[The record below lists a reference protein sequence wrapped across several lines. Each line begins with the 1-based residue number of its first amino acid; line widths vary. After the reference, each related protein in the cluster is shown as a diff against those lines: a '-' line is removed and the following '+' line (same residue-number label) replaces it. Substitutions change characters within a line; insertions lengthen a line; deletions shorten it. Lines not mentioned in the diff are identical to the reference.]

1 MMNKT
6 KVLVSLLVLA
16 AMVMAPL
23 SLTAFAQ
30 DDEKLTIASS
40 MPNMAFPFFVH
51 MQAQIRAE
59 AEALGN
65 IELLESD
72 GQNSAPKQTA
82 DVEAAI
88 VQGVD
93 ALVISPLDVAAMAP
107 GVQQAVEAGVIVVTI
122 DRRVVGVD
130 GILAHVGADNVL
142 GGEAQANWVLENYP
156 DGARIFH
163 LQGQPGSGPGIDRN
177 QGVHNILD
185 AMSDKYPIVFEQT
198 ANFARDQGLTVTES
212 GLAGLEEPPDVIIAA
227 NDDMALGALEAVKGL
242 GLEDQIAIIGFDALP
257 EALASIRDG
266 GLAGSIEQFPGGQ
279 SRTAVRLVVL
289 EARGCEYQ
297 ADDVVFLTP
306 IMITAENLD
315 QAERI
320 GEVE

>member
-1 MMNKT
+1 MITAENLDQAERIGELGAEAAAMSVEEQLKEA
-6 KVLVSLLVLA
+6 LA
-16 AMVMAPL
+16 ACESDA
-23 SLTAFAQ
+23 
-30 DDEKLTIASS
+30 ELTIASS
-40 MPNMAFPFFVH
+40 TPNMAFPFFVH

-107 GVQQAVEAGVIVVTI
+107 AVQQAVEAGVIVVTI

-142 GGEAQANWVLENYP
+142 GGEAQANWVMENYP

-163 LQGQPGSGPGIDRN
+163 LQASPAPDLAS
-177 QGVHNILD
+177 
-185 AMSDKYPIVFEQT
+185 
-198 ANFARDQGLTVTES
+198 TVTRVCTTS
-212 GLAGLEEPPDVIIAA
+212 
-227 NDDMALGALEAVKGL
+227 
-242 GLEDQIAIIGFDALP
+242 
-257 EALASIRDG
+257 STRCRT
-266 GLAGSIEQFPGGQ
+266 STRSSS
-279 SRTAVRLVVL
+279 SRRPTSPATRV
-289 EARGCEYQ
+289 
-297 ADDVVFLTP
+297 
-306 IMITAENLD
+306 
-315 QAERI
+315 
-320 GEVE
+320 